1 MNSKLLLVVLFAAL
15 IGTTWLLVR
24 LVSLPPMGDAPAA
37 RDTSAVADRKAVVNP
52 FAPQATD
59 GVPDSVAVDPDSVA
73 VDSVAAFPAAA
84 DSMAGEAASEG
95 ARP

>member
-15 IGTTWLLVR
+15 VGTTWLLVR
-24 LVSLPPMGDAPAA
+24 LVSLPPMGEVPAA

-59 GVPDSVAVDPDSVA
+59 GIRDSTA
-73 VDSVAAFPAAA
+73 VDSVAIVPAAA
-84 DSMAGEAASEG
+84 DSTAREATPDGAAAEG

>member
-1 MNSKLLLVVLFAAL
+1 MNSKLLLVVLFVA
-15 IGTTWLLVR
+15 IVGTTWLLVR
-24 LVSLPPMGDAPAA
+24 LVNLPPMGDVPAA

-59 GVPDSVAVDPDSVA
+59 GIADSTAADSVAHAESR
-73 VDSVAAFPAAA
+73 A
-84 DSMAGEAASEG
+84 DSTVLEAAPEG

>member
-1 MNSKLLLVVLFAAL
+1 MNSKFLLVVLFVA
-15 IGTTWLLVR
+15 IVGTTWLLVR
-24 LVSLPPMGDAPAA
+24 LVSLPPMGDALAV

-59 GVPDSVAVDPDSVA
+59 GVPDSTMTSGAV
-73 VDSVAAFPAAA
+73 A
-84 DSMAGEAASEG
+84 DSIALVPAEADSTAREAAPDE

>member
-15 IGTTWLLVR
+15 VGTTWLLVR
-24 LVSLPPMGDAPAA
+24 LVSLPPMGEAPAT
-37 RDTSAVADRKAVVNP
+37 RDTSSVADRKAVVNP

-59 GVPDSVAVDPDSVA
+59 GIRDSTV
-73 VDSVAAFPAAA
+73 VDSMALVPAAA
-84 DSMAGEAASEG
+84 DTTAREAAPGEAAAEG